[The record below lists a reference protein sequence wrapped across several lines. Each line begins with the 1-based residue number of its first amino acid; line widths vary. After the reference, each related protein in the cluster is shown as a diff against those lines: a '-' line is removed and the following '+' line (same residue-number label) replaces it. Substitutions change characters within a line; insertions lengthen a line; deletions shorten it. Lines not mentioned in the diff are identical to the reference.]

1 MTDKEII
8 KALECCFVNRSCTG
22 CSQYGKDCCIVQTGA
37 KALDLINRQQA
48 KIANLEIELKA
59 MRGAANSYKA
69 EVERLQ
75 GCVKTE
81 EEVRAIAKETIYNQ
95 IQSIKAEAVKEFAE
109 RLIQKDGEMNHIF
122 DDCADILV
130 PEEYKKG
137 RDEKTKEIRQT
148 IDNLVKEMVGE
159 E

>member
-69 EVERLQ
+69 EVERL
-75 GCVKTE
+75 E
-81 EEVRAIAKETIYNQ
+81 EQIADYELDEELRWEREV
-95 IQSIKAEAVKEFAE
+95 
-109 RLIQKDGEMNHIF
+109 LC
-122 DDCADILV
+122 DD
-130 PEEYKKG
+130 
-137 RDEKTKEIRQT
+137 R
-148 IDNLVKEMVGE
+148 
-159 E
+159 